1 MSIVVNAMEEAKFEQ
16 GATVITEGEPG
27 AVLYIVEEG
36 QLDCYKK
43 VSDSVSESIL
53 QRLSKRNCLSHFDLE
68 EINN

>member
-1 MSIVVNAMEEAKFEQ
+1 MVNAMEEAKFEQ

-43 VSDSVSESIL
+43 VSDSVSEPYLAKIISL
-53 QRLSKRNCLSHFDLE
+53 NRDYLPLLDLN